1 MGRTAEVVQQA
12 YELARRG
19 DHQALRELIAEDATW
34 HPAREGAWNPCRD
47 RGQIV
52 QTLVWRAASANRL
65 RPGETIELG
74 DRVLIRLRGRRLER
88 LGAKGFIPKLFQIVV
103 VRNGKI
109 VSMRDYPRR
118 EDALAAAGLKA

>member
-1 MGRTAEVVQQA
+1 MGRTAEVVRQA

-19 DHQALRELIAEDATW
+19 DHRALRELIADDATW

-47 RGQIV
+47 GGQIV

-74 DRVLIRLRGRRLER
+74 DRVLIQLRGRRLER
-88 LGAKGFIPKLFQIVV
+88 LGGKGLIPKLFQIVV